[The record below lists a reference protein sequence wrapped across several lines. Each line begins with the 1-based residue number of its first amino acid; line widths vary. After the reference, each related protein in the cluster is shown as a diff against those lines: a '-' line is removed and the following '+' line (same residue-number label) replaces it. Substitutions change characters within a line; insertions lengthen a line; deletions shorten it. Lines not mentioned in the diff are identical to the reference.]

1 MLGVAGEFLVFT
13 LTNRIAKGISSS
25 PSLSDGF
32 LAYFLRRG
40 ITSDRRGLVLK
51 FLLYTVCS

>member
-1 MLGVAGEFLVFT
+1 VAGEFLVFT